1 MEKDINDYIEDQ
13 KFKTV
18 IHVRR
23 NVGSTFPVWNDILL
37 TVPKDASGDDW
48 KKAFRSILF
57 WATFPE
63 SVIDVIFN
71 EEEE

>member
-1 MEKDINDYIEDQ
+1 MEKDISDYIEDQ

-23 NVGSTFPVWNDILL
+23 NVGSTFPVWDDILL

-48 KKAFRSILF
+48 KEAFRSILF

>member
-18 IHVRR
+18 IHVKR
-23 NVGSTFPVWNDILL
+23 NIGSTFPIWEDIIL
-37 TVPKDASGDDW
+37 TIPRDADGDDW
-48 KKAFRSILF
+48 TEAFRNILF

-63 SVIDVIFN
+63 EDIKVIFN

>member
-1 MEKDINDYIEDQ
+1 MEKDISDYIEDQ

-23 NVGSTFPVWNDILL
+23 NVGSTFPVWDDILL

-48 KKAFRSILF
+48 KEAFRSILF

-63 SVIDVIFN
+63 DVIDAIFN